1 MASFLSISRL
11 IPSFSLR
18 AMSTTSSIPC
28 FNTVAGYREWRR
40 KARDDKKSVG
50 FVATMGALHDGH
62 LSLVRRSLE
71 QNDLTVLSIFRS
83 GLASQQSFALP
94 DGSVRTVSAVFVPTV
109 TEMYPSGISQDVSH
123 QKGTFIEVKGYGE
136 QMEGKSRPTFF
147 RGVATVVTKLFNAIE
162 PTQTYF
168 GQKDIQQALLL
179 RRMCRD
185 LLMSHPTPENL
196 HIVPTARDSSDG
208 LALSSRNTYLSAE
221 GRTVA
226 PTLYSAL
233 RAAKAAWDAGSTK
246 QECLQQAIDLVH
258 EKAAQAAP
266 RVDVKLDYIQFND
279 SDTFEELEDGT
290 RALKDEDASPVILSG
305 AMWVDKTRL
314 IDNIILGNDN
324 KIWG

>member
-1 MASFLSISRL
+1 
-11 IPSFSLR
+11 
-18 AMSTTSSIPC
+18 
-28 FNTVAGYREWRR
+28 
-40 KARDDKKSVG
+40 
-50 FVATMGALHDGH
+50 
-62 LSLVRRSLE
+62 
-71 QNDLTVLSIFRS
+71 
-83 GLASQQSFALP
+83 
-94 DGSVRTVSAVFVPTV
+94 
-109 TEMYPSGISQDVSH
+109 
-123 QKGTFIEVKGYGE
+123 
-136 QMEGKSRPTFF
+136 
-147 RGVATVVTKLFNAIE
+147 
-162 PTQTYF
+162 
-168 GQKDIQQALLL
+168 
-179 RRMCRD
+179 
-185 LLMSHPTPENL
+185 MSHPTPENL